1 MPKMNN
7 PMDSKLLEEEYEKI
21 KIKLLMS
28 RFAELEGKILLEENK
43 ELSNNPIYLPSEK
56 TKLTFI
62 MRLNRHFAFY
72 YLKQTIRFFATSYK
86 KVAVLLAVFLFAV
99 ALNVEAVRVKVLN
112 MFIQV
117 QEEYTEIRLGQGT
130 QHLKDSHLQ
139 INWENAYVPTEV
151 PEGYRIEEV
160 KNLQNIKSIEYVND
174 SDGYILFQQNNEN
187 SGMNVDTEEADE
199 LSHTTIQGH
208 DGLIVRKKNVVTL
221 VWQNEGR
228 LFLILGDSP
237 QLRKEELVKM
247 AESVTLV
254 K

>member
-1 MPKMNN
+1 MPKINN

-21 KIKLLMS
+21 KIKLLMI
-28 RFAELEGKILLEENK
+28 RFAELEGKMLLDENT
-43 ELSNNPIYLPSEK
+43 ELSNNPLYLLSEK
-56 TKLTFI
+56 TKLSFI

-72 YLKQTIRFFATSYK
+72 HLKQTIRFFATSYK